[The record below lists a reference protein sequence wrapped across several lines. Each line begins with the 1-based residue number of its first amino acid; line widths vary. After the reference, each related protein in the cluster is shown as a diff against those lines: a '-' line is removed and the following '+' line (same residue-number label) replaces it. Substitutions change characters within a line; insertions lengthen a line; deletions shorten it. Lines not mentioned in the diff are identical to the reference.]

1 MSSIKNKNTRN
12 QSTTAKK
19 GNTNRSWV
27 IGLIITIVGLYMFLA
42 IVSYLFQWKADYS
55 ALTDLARF
63 KGNSDRIAMITFE
76 NPCGKNGAILAD
88 WFVGQSFG
96 LFSIVIPIILI
107 ALGIRLL
114 KHTSLKINRIF
125 SVGALI
131 LLFGMLTLGFIF
143 KNSWGIFGTGLG
155 GQWGIDAAALITQS
169 IGPIGTILVII
180 GGWILT
186 GVYINRSFINKV
198 NHMGELIADG
208 GKKVGMAARDIVVKS
223 VEKGHTNSSA
233 PAVNEPQTTIETT
246 ENKNNTIIA
255 ESVASANTTSTESS
269 AAAIEQQ
276 EKEDDDLL
284 SVSHVT
290 AEVKEEQKPQE
301 IKPSS
306 PNTLIYEDDDL
317 TVTTTTVA
325 AASMA
330 APASAYSE
338 ESTNTM
344 EVTPNDTP
352 TAVTVDDNEDDGL
365 QIVVHEHKDK
375 ELSDEEIDL
384 KEYDPA
390 KDLPN
395 YQRPPITLLE
405 DHAMD
410 VEVSSEEIYENK
422 EQIKTTLRN
431 FSIEISK
438 IKATVGPTVTLY
450 EIIPA
455 PGIKIAR
462 IKSLEED
469 IAMSLKALRIRII
482 APIPG
487 KGTVGI
493 EVPNKDR
500 DVVSMLSAV
509 KSARFQQ
516 CKYELPVV
524 IGRTIQ
530 NENFV
535 IDLAKMPHLLVA
547 GATGQGKS
555 VGLNAIITSLL
566 YKKHPSELKFV
577 MIDPKRV
584 ELSLYAPLEK
594 HFLAKMESEEES
606 ILTDPQKVI
615 YTLNSLVVEM
625 EQRYELLRQASVKKI
640 TEYNEKFRNRRLNPQ
655 KGHRFL
661 PYIVVVVD
669 EFADLIMT
677 AGREIETPIVRLAQ
691 MGRAVGLHMIIAT
704 QRPEVKVITGLI
716 KSNFPARIA
725 FRVMSM
731 MDSRT
736 IIDTTGANQLIGC
749 GDMLMSLNS
758 ELTRVQCA
766 FVDTPEIENIIS
778 FIAKQQGYTAP
789 YALPDYVPESSEAP
803 SATSGE
809 AMRFDPLFAEIAR
822 WFVQNGGQAS
832 TSSIQRNFEVGFNR
846 AGRIMNQLERAGIVG
861 RQEGSKPRDLKVTDG
876 YALERIRQDL
886 GLS

>member
-55 ALTDLARF
+55 ALADLARF

-155 GQWGIDAAALITQS
+155 GQWGIDAATLITQS

-233 PAVNEPQTTIETT
+233 PTVNEPQTTIETT

-255 ESVASANTTSTESS
+255 ESVAPANTTSTESS
-269 AAAIEQQ
+269 VAAIEQQ

-338 ESTNTM
+338 ERTNAE

-352 TAVTVDDNEDDGL
+352 TAVTVDDNEDDSL

-410 VEVSSEEIYENK
+410 VEVSSE
-422 EQIKTTLRN
+422 
-431 FSIEISK
+431 
-438 IKATVGPTVTLY
+438 
-450 EIIPA
+450 
-455 PGIKIAR
+455 
-462 IKSLEED
+462 
-469 IAMSLKALRIRII
+469 
-482 APIPG
+482 
-487 KGTVGI
+487 
-493 EVPNKDR
+493 
-500 DVVSMLSAV
+500 
-509 KSARFQQ
+509 
-516 CKYELPVV
+516 
-524 IGRTIQ
+524 
-530 NENFV
+530 
-535 IDLAKMPHLLVA
+535 
-547 GATGQGKS
+547 
-555 VGLNAIITSLL
+555 
-566 YKKHPSELKFV
+566 
-577 MIDPKRV
+577 
-584 ELSLYAPLEK
+584 
-594 HFLAKMESEEES
+594 
-606 ILTDPQKVI
+606 
-615 YTLNSLVVEM
+615 
-625 EQRYELLRQASVKKI
+625 
-640 TEYNEKFRNRRLNPQ
+640 
-655 KGHRFL
+655 
-661 PYIVVVVD
+661 
-669 EFADLIMT
+669 
-677 AGREIETPIVRLAQ
+677 
-691 MGRAVGLHMIIAT
+691 
-704 QRPEVKVITGLI
+704 
-716 KSNFPARIA
+716 
-725 FRVMSM
+725 
-731 MDSRT
+731 
-736 IIDTTGANQLIGC
+736 
-749 GDMLMSLNS
+749 
-758 ELTRVQCA
+758 
-766 FVDTPEIENIIS
+766 
-778 FIAKQQGYTAP
+778 
-789 YALPDYVPESSEAP
+789 
-803 SATSGE
+803 
-809 AMRFDPLFAEIAR
+809 
-822 WFVQNGGQAS
+822 
-832 TSSIQRNFEVGFNR
+832 
-846 AGRIMNQLERAGIVG
+846 
-861 RQEGSKPRDLKVTDG
+861 
-876 YALERIRQDL
+876 
-886 GLS
+886 

>member
-1 MSSIKNKNTRN
+1 MSSIKNKSTKN
-12 QSTTAKK
+12 QTTATKK
-19 GNTNRSWV
+19 GNKNQSWV

-55 ALTDLARF
+55 ALADLARF
-63 KGNSDRIAMITFE
+63 KGNNDRIAMITFE

-96 LFSIVIPIILI
+96 LFGIVIPIILI

-114 KHTSLKINRIF
+114 KHTSLKINRIL

-198 NHMGELIADG
+198 NHMGELIADS

-223 VEKGHTNSSA
+223 VEKSHANTSVPVA
-233 PAVNEPQTTIETT
+233 NEPQTTTETT
-246 ENKNNTIIA
+246 DNKSNIA
-255 ESVASANTTSTESS
+255 DTESLAPANTAPIESTV
-269 AAAIEQQ
+269 AATEQQ
-276 EKEDDDLL
+276 EEEDDDLL
-284 SVSHVT
+284 GVSHVT
-290 AEVKEEQKPQE
+290 AEVTEEQKPQE
-301 IKPSS
+301 VKPSS
-306 PNTLIYEDDDL
+306 PNTLIYEDEDL

-325 AASMA
+325 APTT
-330 APASAYSE
+330 APISE
-338 ESTNTM
+338 GNAESTNAV
-344 EVTPNDTP
+344 EVTPNNP
-352 TAVTVDDNEDDGL
+352 PAAVIIDDNEDDGL

-789 YALPDYVPESSEAP
+789 YALPDYVPENSEAP

-876 YALERIRQDL
+876 YALERILQDL